1 MPTAAVFVKFIFFMV
16 WFPPER
22 LYHGFPMT
30 KKRKTFAVEDIKE
43 QANRFFLNSTNDF
56 SSQRKT
62 LQYFVGD
69 ILMQTGNY
77 KGFGYLS
84 KSDVKEG
91 STFGVDRTT
100 NPVTF
105 PDESRIF
112 FYWYEKAI

>member
-1 MPTAAVFVKFIFFMV
+1 M
-16 WFPPER
+16 
-22 LYHGFPMT
+22 
-30 KKRKTFAVEDIKE
+30 KKRKTFEVESLKE

-77 KGFGYLS
+77 RGFGYLT
-84 KSDVKEG
+84 KDDVKEG
-91 STFGVDRTT
+91 STFGIDRT
-100 NPVTF
+100 NLPATF

-112 FYWYEKAI
+112 FY